1 MSIGLKKRK
10 QLDQF
15 MSHVMEPLPQGALTD
30 FEYNRLLRDARRTA
44 WHKGEAT
51 LRLHHARLEIHD
63 AMLIFD
69 RVVAEQHLTD
79 EDEVAIYSKRDRML
93 ANMKAATE
101 RQIRTPAPDQAAIE
115 WKRRRMADLYSTARI
130 SREEIA
136 ELIAADEAFLAAHPI
151 KKGRAS

>member
-1 MSIGLKKRK
+1 MSIALKKRK

-15 MSHVMEPLPQGALTD
+15 MSRVMEPLSEGALTD
-30 FEYNRLLRDARRTA
+30 FEYNRLLRDTRRTT

-51 LRLHHARLEIHD
+51 LKLYQARLEIHD

-69 RVVAEQHLTD
+69 LVVAEQKLTTAD
-79 EDEVAIYSKRDRML
+79 EDEHYRKRDRML

-115 WKRRRMADLYSTARI
+115 WKRRRMADLNATARI

-136 ELIAADEAFLAAHPI
+136 EIIATDEAFLAAHPI
-151 KKGRAS
+151 KKGRTS